1 MNIISKPEL
10 AKQVRREYEH
20 LIKTESHEYAI
31 AWVSTKLPFSEAM
44 RVPALKRMIEN
55 RARIH
60 IREREK
66 FDMKKLQANDND

>member
-1 MNIISKPEL
+1 MKRITPDTAALE
-10 AKQVRREYEH
+10 
-20 LIKTESHEYAI
+20 I
-31 AWVSTKLPFSEAM
+31 AHKRLPIKLPFSEAM

-66 FDMKKLQANDND
+66 FDLKKLQANDNDND